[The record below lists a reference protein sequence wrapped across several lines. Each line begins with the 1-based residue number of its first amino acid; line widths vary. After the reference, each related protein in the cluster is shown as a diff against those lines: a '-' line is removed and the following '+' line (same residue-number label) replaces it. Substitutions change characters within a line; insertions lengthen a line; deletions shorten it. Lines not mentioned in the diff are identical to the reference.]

1 MTTDQIYQ
9 FIQMNKL
16 AVLATVTP
24 ENTSESACMGIA
36 VTPDLK
42 IIFDTVTT
50 SRKYQNLLVNP
61 SISFVIGLDNEQT
74 IQYEGIAKIPTES
87 ELVELLKIYFKTFP
101 DGQYR
106 KDTWEDIAY
115 FYVEPTWIRYSD
127 FNSIT
132 PHIEEFKF

>member
-1 MTTDQIYQ
+1 MTKEQVYN
-9 FIQMNKL
+9 FIRMNKL

-24 ENTSESACMGIA
+24 DNKSESACMGIA
-36 VTPDLK
+36 VTSDLT

-74 IQYEGIAKIPTES
+74 VQYEGIAKIPTPS
-87 ELVELLKIYFKTFP
+87 ELEELLKTYFKAFP

-106 KDTWEDIAY
+106 RDNWEDIAY
-115 FYVEPTWIRYSD
+115 FYVEPSWIRYSD

-132 PHIEEFKF
+132 PQIEEFNF

>member
-1 MTTDQIYQ
+1 MTTEQVYN
-9 FIQMNKL
+9 FIRMNKL

-24 ENTSESACMGIA
+24 DNKSESACMGIA
-36 VTPDLK
+36 VTSDLT

-61 SISFVIGLDNEQT
+61 SISFVIGLDNEQS

-87 ELVELLKIYFKTFP
+87 KLDELLKTYFEAFP
-101 DGQYR
+101 EGQDR
-106 KDTWEDIAY
+106 KDTLEDIAY

-127 FNSIT
+127 YNSLT
-132 PHIEEFKF
+132 PEIEEFTF